1 MKTLTRFAKRI
12 IYLFDGDAAGQKAAE
27 RALGFIEQSSADLRC
42 VVLPDGM
49 DPMEFITARGGDAL
63 RALLEDAEPLMDFVF
78 RKLGERCDTSTPG
91 GRAAA
96 LDDACRLIYPLRSS
110 FLIDT
115 YFMQIADLLG
125 LDVDAVRTASRRVFK
140 QVQEEEAAQLRR
152 EQQRSLARGAKR
164 SEPDEPVVPPYED
177 AEAAPYDYVPLDA
190 YEDGGASG
198 AVSPIDGVAAQA
210 NPDELLTN
218 AERRALAGE
227 RELLTLLTSSPDVF
241 RPFAE
246 RITAIDW
253 VDPRHETIAWAVL
266 ATPEGTSPSDAMMAA
281 RAVCPEA
288 AELVSSGTILSTS
301 THSVEANIGFLI
313 DTLELYTVRRRL
325 RSIQARLRQDRSLS
339 HDERRELTIQA
350 TRDAARQRELQNAV
364 EGIADPFRE
373 A

>member
-1 MKTLTRFAKRI
+1 M
-12 IYLFDGDAAGQKAAE
+12 
-27 RALGFIEQSSADLRC
+27 
-42 VVLPDGM
+42 
-49 DPMEFITARGGDAL
+49 
-63 RALLEDAEPLMDFVF
+63 
-78 RKLGERCDTSTPG
+78 
-91 GRAAA
+91 
-96 LDDACRLIYPLRSS
+96 
-110 FLIDT
+110 
-115 YFMQIADLLG
+115 
-125 LDVDAVRTASRRVFK
+125 
-140 QVQEEEAAQLRR
+140 
-152 EQQRSLARGAKR
+152 
-164 SEPDEPVVPPYED
+164 
-177 AEAAPYDYVPLDA
+177 
-190 YEDGGASG
+190 
-198 AVSPIDGVAAQA
+198 
-210 NPDELLTN
+210 
-218 AERRALAGE
+218 
-227 RELLTLLTSSPDVF
+227 F

-266 ATPEGTSPSDAMMAA
+266 ATPEGTSPSDAMIAA